1 MVLADK
7 KWNCRTCIKRYD
19 TVARGP
25 PHHLARPA
33 GRIMKRDRKAL
44 LLKALAGPAERC
56 GAVSLHA
63 RMEKM
68 EVTVNVPDQL
78 AAEARAHGVSVE
90 VYVEEILAR
99 QALDVTGEERLQ
111 SARAAIKRIREL
123 RKGN

>member
-1 MVLADK
+1 
-7 KWNCRTCIKRYD
+7 
-19 TVARGP
+19 
-25 PHHLARPA
+25 
-33 GRIMKRDRKAL
+33 
-44 LLKALAGPAERC
+44 
-56 GAVSLHA
+56 
-63 RMEKM
+63 M

-123 RKGN
+123 RKGNKLVGLRTRDLIHEGHKY